1 MHPFYNERIIFSI
14 LQILQEDKNHFTYSR
29 TLTAVNKL
37 LANCR
42 LTRCNDGNNLDI
54 SGKHSS
60 HLPAKTAINHKQ
72 DGVQVLIGKRELRM
86 GEHLLVGENN
96 GRRPILKSRLSDA
109 KAAGLKPEFP
119 Y

>member
-14 LQILQEDKNHFTYSR
+14 LQILKEDKNHFTYSR

-72 DGVQVLIGKRELRM
+72 DGVQVQLANGNSEWVNIYWSGKITA
-86 GEHLLVGENN
+86 G
-96 GRRPILKSRLSDA
+96 GR
-109 KAAGLKPEFP
+109 F
-119 Y
+119 